1 MPVHKIVQPKLAKM
15 HALGCRAIQDPA
27 PELVLGKIKSRHRP
41 NHDVVQRHRYRSRDL
56 ITAAGPRHSNRQQRL
71 ERIQRREA
79 KENSDGRPESDGMR
93 RVRDRHQRHVVR
105 DKPALQPRQ
114 RSWQSRLVN
123 LLAYL
128 V

>member
-1 MPVHKIVQPKLAKM
+1 MPVQVIVEPELPKM
-15 HALGCRAIQDPA
+15 HTLSCGPIQNPA

-56 ITAAGPRHSNRQQRL
+56 IAAAGPCHSNRQQRL

-93 RVRDRHQRHVVR
+93 RVRDRHQSHVMC
-105 DKPALQPRQ
+105 DQPVLGSRQ
-114 RSWQSRLVN
+114 
-123 LLAYL
+123 
-128 V
+128 

>member
-1 MPVHKIVQPKLAKM
+1 MPVHIIVQPKLAEM
-15 HALGCRAIQDPA
+15 HALRYRAIQDPA

-56 ITAAGPRHSNRQQRL
+56 IAAAGPRHSNRQQRL

-93 RVRDRHQRHVVR
+93 RVRDRHQSHVMC
-105 DKPALQPRQ
+105 DQPVLGSRQ
-114 RSWQSRLVN
+114 
-123 LLAYL
+123 
-128 V
+128 